1 MAGERAGEGEGEG
14 GGPNGQARAAQQLAA
29 SAEAES
35 RRWAYVGV
43 GCFTLIAGFAAGGM
57 IGVLIAK
64 IVGAIQ
70 RCPTEAETGA
80 PCSWLTFAFFG
91 AVLGAISLSSI
102 ALWRLRRSE
111 SAAKTSV
118 RAE

>member
-1 MAGERAGEGEGEG
+1 MTTA
-14 GGPNGQARAAQQLAA
+14 GGPSEPARDAEAEGA
-29 SAEAES
+29 SVEAES

-64 IVGAIQ
+64 IVGAV
-70 RCPTEAETGA
+70 RHCPTEAETGA
-80 PCSWLTFAFFG
+80 PCNWLTYAFFG
-91 AVLGAISLSSI
+91 AVLGAISLVSI

-111 SAAKTSV
+111 HASN
-118 RAE
+118 RQ